1 MHSSLAT
8 LEHRADATLII
19 DELKVAQ
26 KNIPQTCEEAGFAL
40 RG

>member
-1 MHSSLAT
+1 MQL
-8 LEHRADATLII
+8 LII

-26 KNIPQTCEEAGFAL
+26 KNIPQTCEEGAVPL

>member
-1 MHSSLAT
+1 MQL
-8 LEHRADATLII
+8 LII

>member
-26 KNIPQTCEEAGFAL
+26 KKILHTCEKGCFAL